1 MADGRHSENHYISI
15 SQLQIVRIIRNLVC
29 GHRFYPRRRK
39 RDKKMRN
46 NAIQDGGRP
55 PFWKSLYL
63 HISAANRPNYT
74 KFSMRT
80 QILSQATETWQKMR
94 NNAIQ
99 DGGRMPY
106 WKSFFGYNSTP
117 SCPIK
122 TKFRVRSHNR
132 THTKVRWWKCPISK
146 MQHGGRPQFWKSLYL
161 QISATN
167 RPNCTKFS
175 MHTQIL
181 PQATETT
188 KNQKLANSKWRMDA
202 ALKIAFWL

>member
-39 RDKKMRN
+39 RDK
-46 NAIQDGGRP
+46 
-55 PFWKSLYL
+55 
-63 HISAANRPNYT
+63 
-74 KFSMRT
+74 
-80 QILSQATETWQKMR
+80 KMR

-188 KNQKLANSKWRMDA
+188 KKSEIGKFKMADGRRIENRFLAIIQLHVGQLRWTLEWGGRITRIQSRSGDYENPK
-202 ALKIAFWL
+202 